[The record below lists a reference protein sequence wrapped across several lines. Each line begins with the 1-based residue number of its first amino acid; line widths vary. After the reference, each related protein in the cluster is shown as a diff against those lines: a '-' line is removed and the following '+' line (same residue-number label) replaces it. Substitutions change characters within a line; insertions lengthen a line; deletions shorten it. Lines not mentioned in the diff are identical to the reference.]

1 MKYIQQLDE
10 TDCGAACIAMNNFV
24 ELNEKEMIEINGG
37 GWGTVI
43 VGGVFTVLGIVA
55 AVASCGTAIPA
66 YGAILQD
73 LVLQGGVC
81 YNYIW
86 CNDRN

>member
-1 MKYIQQLDE
+1 MK
-10 TDCGAACIAMNNFV
+10 MNNFV

-43 VGGVFTVLGIVA
+43 VGGAITVLGIVA

-66 YGAILQD
+66 YGAICTGLSIA
-73 LVLQGGVC
+73 GGCATTTYGVMTE
-81 YNYIW
+81 IKK
-86 CNDRN
+86 